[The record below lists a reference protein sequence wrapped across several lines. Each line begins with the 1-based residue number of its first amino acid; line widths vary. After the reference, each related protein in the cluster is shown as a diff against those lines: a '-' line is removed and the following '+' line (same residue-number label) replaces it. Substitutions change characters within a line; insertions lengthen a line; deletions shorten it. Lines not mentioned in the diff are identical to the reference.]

1 MGLLLEQIE
10 LIEGAK
16 EAAQIVKTMRSLGKD
31 VDEIRQ
37 YLEKSTGKSLDD
49 LSDQELF
56 SIASKGA
63 AQAQKM
69 APQADKDPV
78 LQKDFKDAQA
88 AMDIPFFGPGVVADR
103 LQQKLKAKYPSG
115 AVPAISPDGKQIDI
129 DVDIS
134 GDDLRAIEKATK
146 RAGKTFPQALDQLRR
161 GNFSSALG
169 RVVDKTLTPTPKS
182 QTTTRTD
189 R

>member
-10 LIEGAK
+10 LIEGSK

-88 AMDIPFFGPGVVADR
+88 AMD
-103 LQQKLKAKYPSG
+103 
-115 AVPAISPDGKQIDI
+115 AVETLI
-129 DVDIS
+129 V
-134 GDDLRAIEKATK
+134 TK
-146 RAGKTFPQALDQLRR
+146 F
-161 GNFSSALG
+161 NEEE
-169 RVVDKTLTPTPKS
+169 
-182 QTTTRTD
+182 
-189 R
+189 